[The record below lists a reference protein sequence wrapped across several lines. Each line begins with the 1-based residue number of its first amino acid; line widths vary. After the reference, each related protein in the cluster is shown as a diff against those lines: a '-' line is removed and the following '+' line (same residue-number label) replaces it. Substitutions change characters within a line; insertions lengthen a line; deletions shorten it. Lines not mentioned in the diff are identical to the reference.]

1 MEIRVLGAHNV
12 ESATTRLTSLL
23 IDDTLAVDA
32 GALTSTLS
40 LSEQEK
46 VSSILLTHCHYD
58 HVRDV
63 ATIALNISHFRKTIW
78 VYSQASTL
86 DAISDN
92 ILNGV
97 IYPKFTEVPNPDNP
111 PLRFC
116 PLEPHKVEDIGGY
129 KVLAV
134 PVKHPVPTVGY
145 QITSG
150 EQKSF
155 FYGGDAGPGLS
166 ACWEHIS
173 PQLLIIDVTLPN
185 RLEKHAVSAGHLS
198 PRLLGEE
205 LAEFKKTKGYLP
217 PVVIIHV
224 SPVFEGE
231 IREETEGVAKQL
243 GANIT
248 LSYEEMRLSL

>member
-1 MEIRVLGAHNV
+1 MEIRVLGAHNL

-32 GALTSTLS
+32 GALTSS
-40 LSEQEK
+40 LSFSEQVK

-58 HVRDV
+58 HLRDV
-63 ATIALNISHFRKTIW
+63 AAIALNISHFEKTIR

-86 DAISDN
+86 DAISKN

-134 PVKHPVPTVGY
+134 PVKHAVPTVGY
-145 QITSG
+145 QITSS

-155 FYGGDAGPGLS
+155 FFSGDAGAGLS
-166 ACWEHIS
+166 ACWEYLS
-173 PQLLIIDVTLPN
+173 PQLLMIDVTLPN
-185 RLEKHAVSAGHLS
+185 RLEKHAAPAGHLT

-205 LAEFKKTKGYLP
+205 LAEFNKTKGYLP

-224 SPVFEGE
+224 SPIFEGE
-231 IREETEGVAKQL
+231 IKEEAEQVAKKL

-248 LSYEEMRLSL
+248 LSYEEMRLNL

>member
-1 MEIRVLGAHNV
+1 MGAHNL
-12 ESATTRLTSLL
+12 ESATTRMTTLL

-58 HVRDV
+58 HVRD
-63 ATIALNISHFRKTIW
+63 IAAIAINISHFEKTIR

-86 DAISDN
+86 DTISNN

-97 IYPKFTEVPNPDNP
+97 IYPDFTKVPAPNP
-111 PLRFC
+111 PLKFSS
-116 PLEPHKVEDIGGY
+116 LEPYNVEDIEGY

-134 PVKHPVPTVGY
+134 PVKHSVPTVGY

-150 EQKSF
+150 EGKSF
-155 FYGGDAGPGLS
+155 FYSGDAGPGLS

-173 PQLLIIDVTLPN
+173 PQLLIMDVTLPN

-198 PRLLGEE
+198 PRLFGEE
-205 LAEFKKTKGYLP
+205 LAGFKKTRGSLP
-217 PVVIIHV
+217 PVVIIHL

-231 IREETEGVAKQL
+231 IKEEVEQVAKEL

-248 LSYEEMRLSL
+248 LGYEEMRLSL